1 MLHSA
6 FKRNGK
12 KMNEKTKE
20 IIELIAAFL
29 VDTTGNEIFE
39 KWKTKRKISK
49 VLKEDRKNIERIF
62 FTIKDSDLYN
72 LVEEFIMYSAFKEVS
87 FYSPMD
93 LTIEQEEKLWIEFSN
108 FIKKES
114 KEKYV
119 GYEYRNKIVR
129 CINLHNKAINNIII
143 DDQGNLQMKLMQSQ
157 HQSVK
162 NSLNYIINTLN
173 TETKLQDKDDKLNFG
188 VEQLEAIMKSYR
200 FDINF
205 LRKLQIICICGAI
218 IILLLMSIAIPLSL
232 KHGMNFTSMIIMCVF
247 LFIVV
252 LLFLI
257 FWKYITGDLHN
268 VEKQME
274 SMRQQLWE
282 IHYKIYEKKI
292 DNEYNFNR

>member
-1 MLHSA
+1 
-6 FKRNGK
+6 
-12 KMNEKTKE
+12 MNEKTKE

-62 FTIKDSDLYN
+62 FAIKDSDLYK
-72 LVEEFIMYSAFKEVS
+72 LVEEFIMFSAFKEVS

-114 KEKYV
+114 KEKYI

-129 CINLHNKAINNIII
+129 CINLHNRAINSIII

-162 NSLNYIINTLN
+162 NYLNYIINTLN

-188 VEQLEAIMKSYR
+188 IEQLEMIMKSYR
-200 FDINF
+200 FDINL
-205 LRKLQIICICGAI
+205 LRKLQIICFSGVFI
-218 IILLLMSIAIPLSL
+218 IFMFVSIFISFSLKYNIRTNSVLIMCILL
-232 KHGMNFTSMIIMCVF
+232 
-247 LFIVV
+247 IVV
-252 LLFLI
+252 EGLLLI
-257 FWKYITGDLHN
+257 FWRNITFDLHKL
-268 VEKQME
+268 EMQME
-274 SMRQQLWE
+274 NMRQSLWE
-282 IHYKIYEKKI
+282 IHYKIYVNKI
-292 DNEYNFNR
+292 YKEYNFDK